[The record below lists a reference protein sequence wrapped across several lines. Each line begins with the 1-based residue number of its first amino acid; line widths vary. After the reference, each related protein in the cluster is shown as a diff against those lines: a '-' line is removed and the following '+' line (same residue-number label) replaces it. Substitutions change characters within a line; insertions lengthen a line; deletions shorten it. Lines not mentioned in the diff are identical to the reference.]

1 MKDKRVFKALIPVE
15 IEDGK
20 FEAQEKEFAVVRPSL
35 QLLNEANK
43 LRSKLFTQLFE
54 SGTMLRQQVD
64 THLKDR
70 NIWNEKL
77 QAEYDAVQ
85 SEVIEKTQRLERG
98 GIKLSEARDLAIEIS
113 EQRQQ
118 LVSMLVDRS
127 DIDNLTCE
135 GQADNERFN
144 FLFANCL
151 VYNDTGEKVY
161 PDGLEGYMKNTSTDV
176 AVKGATEFYY
186 LMSNS
191 ESLDDQ
197 LPENR
202 FLKKF
207 NFVDD
212 DMRFLE
218 RGTDRLITKEG
229 KYIDENGFYIAY
241 NDDGTTYHV
250 DTDGNQVED
259 RVSSDDEPLPF
270 LDDDGNPLDTEG
282 NPVVLEEKP
291 KPKRKRR
298 TKKVEVA
305 ETTEADA

>member
-151 VYNDTGEKVY
+151 VYNDTEEKVY

-218 RGTDRLITKEG
+218 RGTNRLITKEG

>member
-15 IEDGK
+15 IKDGK

-161 PDGLEGYMKNTSTDV
+161 PDGLEDYMKNTSTDV
-176 AVKGATEFYY
+176 ATKGATEFYY

>member
-54 SGTMLRQQVD
+54 SGTMLRQQFD

-151 VYNDTGEKVY
+151 VYNDTEEKVY

-191 ESLDDQ
+191 DSLDDQ

-259 RVSSDDEPLPF
+259 RVSSEDEPLPF

>member
-15 IEDGK
+15 IKDGK

-161 PDGLEGYMKNTSTDV
+161 PDGLEDYMKNTSTDV
-176 AVKGATEFYY
+176 ATKGATEFYY

-250 DTDGNQVED
+250 DTDGNRVED
-259 RVSSDDEPLPF
+259 RVSSEDEPLPF

>member
-161 PDGLEGYMKNTSTDV
+161 PDGLEDYMKNTSTDV
-176 AVKGATEFYY
+176 ATKGATEFYY

-229 KYIDENGFYIAY
+229 KYIDDNGFYIAY

>member
-151 VYNDTGEKVY
+151 VYNDTEEKVY

-229 KYIDENGFYIAY
+229 KYIDDNGFYIAY

>member
-161 PDGLEGYMKNTSTDV
+161 PDGLEDYMKNTSTDV
-176 AVKGATEFYY
+176 ATKGATEFYY

-259 RVSSDDEPLPF
+259 RVSSEDEPLPF

>member
-15 IEDGK
+15 IKDGK

-135 GQADNERFN
+135 GQADNDRFN

-161 PDGLEGYMKNTSTDV
+161 PDGLEDYMKNTSTDV
-176 AVKGATEFYY
+176 ATKGATEFYY

>member
-161 PDGLEGYMKNTSTDV
+161 ATVEEYVAESNSDV
-176 AVKGATEFYY
+176 AVKGASEFYY
-186 LMSNS
+186 LVSGT

-197 LPENR
+197 LPENK
-202 FLKKF
+202 FLKQYE
-207 NFVDD
+207 FVDD
-212 DMRFLE
+212 DFRYTE
-218 RGTDRLITKEG
+218 RGTGRLISEDG
-229 KYIDENGFYIAY
+229 KYIDEEGYYIDY
-241 NDDGTTYHV
+241 NEDGSTFRVTYDGAKV
-250 DTDGNQVED
+250 DLNASSKVEF
-259 RVSSDDEPLPF
+259 SPF
-270 LDDDGNPLDTEG
+270 LDDDGT
-282 NPVVLEEKP
+282 PVTSEEEEKEEVKP

-298 TKKVEVA
+298 TTKKA
-305 ETTEADA
+305 TTANADA

>member
-118 LVSMLVDRS
+118 LVSMLVARS

-151 VYNDTGEKVY
+151 VYNDTEEKVY

>member
-1 MKDKRVFKALIPVE
+1 MKDKRVFKAFVPVE
-15 IEDGK
+15 TEGGK
-20 FEAQEKEFAVVRPSL
+20 FDVVEKEFAVVRPNL

-43 LRSKLFTQLFE
+43 LRSKIFTQLFE
-54 SGTMLRQQVD
+54 AGTMLRQQVD

-113 EQRQQ
+113 EQRNQ
-118 LVSMLVDRS
+118 LVEMLVDRS

-161 PDGLEGYMKNTSTDV
+161 PNGLEDYMKNTSTDV
-176 AVKGATEFYY
+176 ASKGATEFYY

-197 LPENR
+197 LPENK

-207 NFVDD
+207 KFVDD
-212 DMRFLE
+212 KMRFLE
-218 RGTDRLITKEG
+218 RGTNRLITKEG
-229 KYIDENGFYIAY
+229 KYIDDNGFYIAY
-241 NDDGTTYHV
+241 NKDGTTYHV
-250 DTDGNQVED
+250 DVDGNKVED
-259 RVSSDDEPLPF
+259 RVSSDAEPLPF
-270 LDDDGNPLDTEG
+270 LDDDGNPLDEEG
-282 NPVVLEEKP
+282 NPVVLEEELKP
-291 KPKRKRR
+291 KPKRKRT
-298 TKKVEVA
+298 TKKVA
-305 ETTEADA
+305 ETVEADA

>member
-1 MKDKRVFKALIPVE
+1 MKDKRVFKALIPGE

-151 VYNDTGEKVY
+151 VYNDTEEKVY

>member
-151 VYNDTGEKVY
+151 VYNDTEEKVY

-176 AVKGATEFYY
+176 ATKGATEFYY

-259 RVSSDDEPLPF
+259 RVSSEDEPLPF
-270 LDDDGNPLDTEG
+270 LDDDGNPLDAEG

>member
-113 EQRQQ
+113 EQRLQ

-151 VYNDTGEKVY
+151 VYNDTEEKVY

>member
-15 IEDGK
+15 FEDGK

-151 VYNDTGEKVY
+151 VYNDTEEKVY

-229 KYIDENGFYIAY
+229 KYIDDNGFYIAY

>member
-151 VYNDTGEKVY
+151 VYNDTEEKVY

-259 RVSSDDEPLPF
+259 RVSSEDEPLPF
-270 LDDDGNPLDTEG
+270 LDDDGNPLDAEG

>member
-1 MKDKRVFKALIPVE
+1 
-15 IEDGK
+15 
-20 FEAQEKEFAVVRPSL
+20 
-35 QLLNEANK
+35 
-43 LRSKLFTQLFE
+43 
-54 SGTMLRQQVD
+54 MLRQQVD

-161 PDGLEGYMKNTSTDV
+161 PDGLEDYMKNTSTDV
-176 AVKGATEFYY
+176 ATKGATEFYY

-250 DTDGNQVED
+250 DTDGNRVED
-259 RVSSDDEPLPF
+259 RVSSEDEPLPF

>member
-161 PDGLEGYMKNTSTDV
+161 PDGLEDYMKNTSTDV
-176 AVKGATEFYY
+176 ATKGATEFYY

>member
-1 MKDKRVFKALIPVE
+1 
-15 IEDGK
+15 
-20 FEAQEKEFAVVRPSL
+20 
-35 QLLNEANK
+35 
-43 LRSKLFTQLFE
+43 
-54 SGTMLRQQVD
+54 MLRQQVD

-151 VYNDTGEKVY
+151 VYNDTEEKVY

>member
-151 VYNDTGEKVY
+151 VYNDTEEKVY

-229 KYIDENGFYIAY
+229 KYIDDNGFYIAY

-259 RVSSDDEPLPF
+259 RVSSEDEPLPF
-270 LDDDGNPLDTEG
+270 LDDDGNPLDAEG